1 MTPVTCP
8 NPLPTA
14 IEGAL
19 GAGQSGADLVTFD
32 LTDPVVPTPRGRVT
46 NGSADGVLQGGFLY
60 ARDASGALVVQDL
73 RPPGGPS
80 DVGSLLP

>member
-1 MTPVTCP
+1 
-8 NPLPTA
+8 LPTA

-19 GAGQSGADLVTFD
+19 GAGQSGADLVTLD